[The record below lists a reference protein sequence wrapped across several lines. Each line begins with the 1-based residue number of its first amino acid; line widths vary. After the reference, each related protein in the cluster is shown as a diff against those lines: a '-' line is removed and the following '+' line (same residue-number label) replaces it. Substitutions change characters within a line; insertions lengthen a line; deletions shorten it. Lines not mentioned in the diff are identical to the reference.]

1 MEQLIKQPSNGNGNG
16 HALPTNGN
24 GNGHK
29 NGNGHHDNHQNGN
42 GHNVRENGNGHTTL
56 LTEDRFAYLESI
68 KPRLFPS
75 KEEVIEK
82 TGIRRNLLLFI
93 LFLVAAVYISSL
105 PLSSSVTDRNALVV
119 PIQRTDLTS
128 PKDAFVK
135 RVFFQEGEQVKKG
148 ALLLKVM
155 SSQDHQAVKETRLE
169 VLSLEKELSQVWL
182 ESQVWVLRLDEAI
195 RLKKIGS
202 IKPYTFQEALLRNEA
217 SQRKVESL
225 IFKLEA
231 AREKEH
237 FLRQYLKE
245 GEIRA
250 PFDGLIISDAKLKEK
265 AFVKQG
271 EFLLT
276 LATQKSQVEFLLKE
290 TDYSRISIGA
300 KARIKFYA
308 FPEDTYE
315 GHVIGIKPF
324 AEPLPKSAVT
334 KHMIKVLIRWNQ
346 APEQIQNGMSAKVSI
361 EAKSK
366 SVLGRVYHEIF

>member
-1 MEQLIKQPSNGNGNG
+1 MDQIKKQVS
-16 HALPTNGN
+16 NGN

-42 GHNVRENGNGHTTL
+42 GHNGHSTL

-93 LFLVAAVYISSL
+93 LFFVAAINIFSL

-128 PKDAFVK
+128 PKDGFVK
-135 RVFFQEGEQVKKG
+135 KVFFQEGDQVKKG
-148 ALLLKVM
+148 TPLLKVM
-155 SSQDHQAVKETRLE
+155 SSQDEKALQESKLE

-182 ESQVWVLRLDEAI
+182 ESQVWTLRLDEAI
-195 RLKKIGS
+195 RLKKLGS

-217 SQRKVESL
+217 SQRKAESL

-231 AREKEH
+231 ARQKEH

-245 GEIRA
+245 GDIKA

-271 EFLLT
+271 EYLLT
-276 LATQKSQVEFLLKE
+276 LATRKSQIEFLLRE
-290 TDYSRISIGA
+290 ADYSRISIGA

-308 FPEDTYE
+308 FPSDTYE
-315 GHVIGIKPF
+315 GHVIRIKPF
-324 AEPLPKSAVT
+324 AELLPKSVAV
-334 KHMIKVLIRWNQ
+334 KHMIKVLIRWDQ
-346 APEQIQNGMSAKVSI
+346 APRQIQNSMGAKISI
-361 EAKSK
+361 EAKPK

>member
-1 MEQLIKQPSNGNGNG
+1 MDQIKKQVSNGNGNG
-16 HALPTNGN
+16 NGNGHVLPTNGK
-24 GNGHK
+24 GNGDHDDHR
-29 NGNGHHDNHQNGN
+29 NGNGHHTH
-42 GHNVRENGNGHTTL
+42 ENGNGHTTL
-56 LTEDRFAYLESI
+56 LTEDRFAYLESV

-75 KEEVIEK
+75 QEEVIGK

-93 LFLVAAVYISSL
+93 LFLVAAIYISSL

-128 PKDAFVK
+128 PKDGFVRK
-135 RVFFQEGEQVKKG
+135 VFFQEGEQVKKG
-148 ALLLKVM
+148 ALLVEVM
-155 SSQDHQAVKETRLE
+155 SSQDEKALREGKLE

-182 ESQVWVLRLDEAI
+182 ESQVWTLRLDEAV
-195 RLKKIGS
+195 RLKKLGS

-231 AREKEH
+231 ARQRER
-237 FLRQYLKE
+237 FLRQYSKE
-245 GEIRA
+245 GDIRT

-276 LATQKSQVEFLLKE
+276 LATQKSQIEFLLKE
-290 TDYSRISIGA
+290 ADYSRISIGA

-308 FPEDTYE
+308 FPEETYE

-324 AEPLPKSAVT
+324 AEPLPKSGVIKQAL
-334 KHMIKVLIRWNQ
+334 KVLIEWDQ
-346 APEQIQNGMSAKVSI
+346 APTQIQNGMSAKVSI
-361 EAKSK
+361 EAKPK
-366 SVLGRVYHEIF
+366 SVLGRIYHELF

>member
-1 MEQLIKQPSNGNGNG
+1 MDQIKKQVSNANGNG
-16 HALPTNGN
+16 HVLPTNGN

-42 GHNVRENGNGHTTL
+42 GHNGHSTL
-56 LTEDRFAYLESI
+56 LTEDRFQHLESI

-135 RVFFQEGEQVKKG
+135 KVFFQEGEQVKKG
-148 ALLLKVM
+148 TLLLKVM
-155 SSQDHQAVKETRLE
+155 SSQDQQAVKETRLE
-169 VLSLEKELSQVWL
+169 VLSLEKELSQAWL
-182 ESQVWVLRLDEAI
+182 ESQVWTLRLDEAI
-195 RLKKIGS
+195 RLKKLGS
-202 IKPYTFQEALLRNEA
+202 IKPYTFQEALLRSEA

-231 AREKEH
+231 ARQREH
-237 FLRQYLKE
+237 FLREYLKE
-245 GEIRA
+245 GDIRA
-250 PFDGLIISDAKLKEK
+250 SFDGLIISDAKLKEK

-276 LATQKSQVEFLLKE
+276 LATQKSQIEFLLKE
-290 TDYSRISIGA
+290 GDYSRISTGA

-324 AEPLPKSAVT
+324 AEPFPKSAVT
-334 KHMIKVLIRWNQ
+334 KHMIKVLIQWDQ
-346 APEQIQNGMSAKVSI
+346 APRQIQNGMSAKVSI
-361 EAKSK
+361 EAKPK
-366 SVLGRVYHEIF
+366 SVLGRIYHEIF